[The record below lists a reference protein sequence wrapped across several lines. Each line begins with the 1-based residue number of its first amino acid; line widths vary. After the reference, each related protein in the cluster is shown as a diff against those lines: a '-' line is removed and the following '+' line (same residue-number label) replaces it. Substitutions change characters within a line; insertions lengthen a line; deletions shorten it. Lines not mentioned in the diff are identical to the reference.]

1 MCISL
6 CFTVVY
12 GNFDNNFA
20 AKDPLVKKDFQINK
34 IVVGMNLT
42 DVPKV
47 LGKPIKVIKD
57 NRKMICYN
65 YDQFLIKS
73 FYLEGVK
80 ERYVDYI
87 LVKNKKYSTYRGIR
101 IGSEEK
107 EVIAK
112 YGKPIVVNDD
122 KYYYQ
127 TSIEELTYYAIN
139 FLIKKSKVK
148 EIEIYMPAD

>member
-1 MCISL
+1 MFIVLCISI
-6 CFTVVY
+6 VY
-12 GNFDNNFA
+12 ASFKNNFT
-20 AKDPLVKKDFQINK
+20 AKDPLVKKDFEINK
-34 IVVGMNLT
+34 ITVGMRLT
-42 DVPKV
+42 DVQKV

-57 NRKMICYN
+57 NKKVICYI
-65 YDQFLIKS
+65 YDQFLVKS

-112 YGKPIVVNDD
+112 YGEPIVINDD

-139 FLIKKSKVK
+139 FLCKKSKVK